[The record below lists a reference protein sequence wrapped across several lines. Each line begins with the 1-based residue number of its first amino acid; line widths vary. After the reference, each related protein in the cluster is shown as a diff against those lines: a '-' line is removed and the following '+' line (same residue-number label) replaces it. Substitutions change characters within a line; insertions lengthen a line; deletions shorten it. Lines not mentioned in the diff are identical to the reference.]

1 MRSAKPKLLHEV
13 CGRPIIA
20 WPVAAA
26 WAAGAA
32 KVVVVEGPDRP
43 LEGALDGDV
52 TTSVQR
58 EPRGTADAV
67 KAAAAHIDPGATE

>member
-26 WAAGAA
+26 RAAGAA
-32 KVVVVEGPDRP
+32 KVVVVGGPIGRSR
-43 LEGALDGDV
+43 ARW
-52 TTSVQR
+52 T
-58 EPRGTADAV
+58 GT
-67 KAAAAHIDPGATE
+67 